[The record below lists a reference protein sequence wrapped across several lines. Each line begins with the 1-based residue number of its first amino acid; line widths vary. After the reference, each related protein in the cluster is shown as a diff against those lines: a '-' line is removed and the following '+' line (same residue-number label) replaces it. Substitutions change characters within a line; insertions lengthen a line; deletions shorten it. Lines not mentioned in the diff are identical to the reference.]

1 MQKVKMKM
9 KMKRKKKQYVELI
22 RSRIDNS
29 QMIIKSEMMED
40 L

>member
-1 MQKVKMKM
+1 MQKVKKKM
-9 KMKRKKKQYVELI
+9 KKKYVELI

-29 QMIIKSEMMED
+29 QMIIKTEMMED

>member
-1 MQKVKMKM
+1 MQKI
-9 KMKRKKKQYVELI
+9 KKNEKKYVELI

-29 QMIIKSEMMED
+29 QMIIKTEMMED